1 MNEKILVADDSAFA
15 RKLLVDILK
24 RNGYE
29 NVVEATNG
37 SEALKI
43 FEEERPDLVLLDL
56 VMNKMTDAEALDG
69 LVTLRRI
76 LKLDRNARVI
86 VISAIGQQTVLN
98 ESLRIGAKRHLIKP
112 IDQNTVIRD
121 IEEVLGI
128 EQSSPW
134 GSNDERG

>member
-1 MNEKILVADDSAFA
+1 MDKKILVVDDSVFA
-15 RKLLVDILK
+15 RKVLVDILG

-29 NVVEATNG
+29 NVLEAANG
-37 SEALKI
+37 SEALQI

-56 VMNKMTDAEALDG
+56 VMNKMTDGEALDG
-69 LVTLRRI
+69 LVTLGRI
-76 LKLDRNARVI
+76 LEVDRNARVI

-98 ESLRIGAKRHLIKP
+98 ESLRIGAKRHIIKP

-128 EQSSPW
+128 EQSLPW
-134 GSNDERG
+134 RPTDEGE